1 MELSTWSIDLVS
13 DQCDSS
19 FAALF
24 VELIS
29 TAPVDSL
36 SVRVEG
42 CLLDEATRTMEA
54 RFSSG
59 LGLVATE
66 MLIVSMAIDSSHRLN
81 FGSIRIGFLLSWIL
95 VMRWVF
101 IPGRR
106 MTLRSCQ
113 VRAENNGA
121 IPKPFGWG

>member
-1 MELSTWSIDLVS
+1 MSE
-13 DQCDSS
+13 QCDSS

-42 CLLDEATRTMEA
+42 CLLDQATRTMEA

-59 LGLVATE
+59 LGSVATE
-66 MLIVSMAIDSSHRLN
+66 MLIVSMAIDSSHCLN